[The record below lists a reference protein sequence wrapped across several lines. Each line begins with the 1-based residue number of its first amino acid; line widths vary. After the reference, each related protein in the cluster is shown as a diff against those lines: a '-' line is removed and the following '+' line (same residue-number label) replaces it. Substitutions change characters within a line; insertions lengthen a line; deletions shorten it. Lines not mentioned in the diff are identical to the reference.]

1 MIDFLSEAKK
11 ISEEIINIR
20 RDIHMNPEL
29 GLEEKRTSKLIRD
42 FLKKQGINCYIAA
55 GTGTVGIISGT
66 KETNNKK
73 KVIALRA
80 DIDALP
86 LQDKKNCNYKSKIDG
101 KMHAC
106 GHDAH
111 TAMLLGIAKILN
123 NHKDEFYGTIK
134 LFFEPAE
141 ETVGGAKMMIKEG
154 VLDNPEVD
162 AVIGLHVTE
171 DVDSGK
177 IEIKDNMVNAASNPF
192 KVKIKGIG
200 GHGAHPSSC
209 VDPIIISAACIEGI
223 QNIIAREISRF
234 SPTVISVCSING
246 GEAYNVIPDE
256 VILKGIIR
264 TITKEDRE
272 YTVKRFKEI
281 INETAKAFNGKAEI
295 NIEEGY
301 PCLYNDANMVSL
313 LKKCADNI
321 IGKENVLAKE
331 YPSMGVESFAY
342 FAERKPSV
350 FYYLGTR
357 NINKGTD
364 KPAHG
369 NYFDIDEEVMPLG
382 IAIQCK
388 FTYDYLT
395 SC

>member
-1 MIDFLSEAKK
+1 M
-11 ISEEIINIR
+11 
-20 RDIHMNPEL
+20 HPEL
-29 GLEEKRTSKLIRD
+29 GLEEKRTSKVIQD
-42 FLKKQGINCYIAA
+42 FLKKQGIEFHQVA
-55 GTGTVGIISGT
+55 GTGILGIINGMKKTS
-66 KETNNKK
+66 KKK

-86 LQDKKNCNYKSKIDG
+86 LQDKKSCNYKSTIKG
-101 KMHAC
+101 RMHAC

-123 NHKDEFYGTIK
+123 NHKDDFYGTVK

-141 ETVGGAKMMIKEG
+141 ETVGGAKIMIEDG

-162 AVIGLHVTE
+162 AVVGLHVSE
-171 DVDSGK
+171 DVPCGK

-192 KVKIKGIG
+192 IIKIKGVG
-200 GHGAHPSSC
+200 GHGAHPSGC
-209 VDPIIISAACIEGI
+209 VDPIIISSVVIQSV

-234 SPTVISVCSING
+234 SPTVISICSING
-246 GEAYNVIPDE
+246 GEASNVIPDE

-272 YTVKRFKEI
+272 YVISRFVEIVTTVTKGFR
-281 INETAKAFNGKAEI
+281 GKAEI

-301 PCLYNDANMVSL
+301 PCLYNNTEMVSL
-313 LKKCADNI
+313 LKSVSEDL
-321 IGKENVLAKE
+321 IGKENVLSKE

-342 FAERKPSV
+342 FAEKKPSV
-350 FYYLGTR
+350 FYYLGTK
-357 NINKGTD
+357 NVNKGTD

-369 NYFDIDEEVMPLG
+369 NYFDIDEDALPIG
-382 IAIQCK
+382 AAINSKIA
-388 FTYDYLT
+388 YDYLT
-395 SC
+395 S